1 MFFTS
6 CSPQIL
12 WHGVL
17 LQDLSTRLCFFFVER
32 NIEYTIETQQAG
44 GRNYQRR
51 KINLGFFSLFIFD
64 KSYMSWQ
71 LAHKF

>member
-1 MFFTS
+1 MFFYNMLTTNPLAWCFAS
-6 CSPQIL
+6 RFIYL
-12 WHGVL
+12 IVL
-17 LQDLSTRLCFFFVER
+17 FFVEG

-51 KINLGFFSLFIFD
+51 KINLGFFSLYLIYF
-64 KSYMSWQ
+64 MSWQ